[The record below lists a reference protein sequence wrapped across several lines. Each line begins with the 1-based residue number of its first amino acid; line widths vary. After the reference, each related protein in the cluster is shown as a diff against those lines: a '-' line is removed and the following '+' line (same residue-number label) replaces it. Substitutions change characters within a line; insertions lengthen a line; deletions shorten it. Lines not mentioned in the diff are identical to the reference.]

1 MKRKIFSLFL
11 MGFIV
16 LSCSNDNDNENTEM
30 TDTTSEIVGTW
41 LLTDLRIDSGVDDD
55 DLEFAQQIIAFL
67 NGIDCELITFT
78 FNEDNTVVSDSKAN
92 FLSINVGAGGLD
104 IPCPTESASESST
117 WRLEG
122 NQLTF
127 INENMEEETV
137 TISIENGTTLILP
150 GESIDPD
157 NYAGADAV
165 FTKQ

>member
-1 MKRKIFSLFL
+1 MKRKILSLFL
-11 MGFIV
+11 MAFIV
-16 LSCSNDNDNENTEM
+16 LSCSDDNNEGDNEMVDSTN
-30 TDTTSEIVGTW
+30 DLIGTW

-55 DLEFAQQIIAFL
+55 DLDFAKEIITFL

-78 FNEDNTVVSDSKAN
+78 FNADNTVISDSKAN
-92 FLSINVGAGGLD
+92 FISIDVGAGGLD
-104 IPCPTESASESST
+104 IPCPTESTSESST

-122 NQLTF
+122 SQLTF

-137 TISIENGTTLILP
+137 TITIENGTTLILP
-150 GESIDPD
+150 GESIDED